1 MENKGFTRTDRS
13 LAKKRIWTPTIFLTG
28 GMIAM
33 THTAAA
39 QSPDATTDPRINHE
53 VRTFLWELNKDS
65 SPFWELPGPQV
76 RATVT
81 GRPPP

>member
-1 MENKGFTRTDRS
+1 
-13 LAKKRIWTPTIFLTG
+13 
-28 GMIAM
+28 M